1 MNGGPLALAAYV
13 LAAFVIFVTEGALM
27 VGLGVVFMERRSG
40 RWAAELALKGVIAG
54 LMLTGLLLLATLFV
68 QTMMQ
73 FIRRK
78 ADLSRKQREERWTE
92 IWLSLIWN
100 EGPNEPVLDGRKP
113 TQDPAARDALLS
125 LRENMA
131 GLEGKHA
138 SHLYNTSG
146 LLEQDLRELETRS
159 NDRRVSAI
167 ERLSLARHPRSLYAL
182 ERLCRDRDPEI
193 ARYALLA
200 MARVSARVRQPARA
214 LVTRFVPRL
223 SRMELGEGSVQQC
236 IVLLEGNA
244 GPVLENILEPGSHH
258 PRIRAALEALGHVR
272 DISLI
277 DLTLPWLASNDMSIR
292 SSALRAIARI
302 GFVPPDGEDLVR
314 NAMLDPEWPVRAQ
327 AVLASVCLTDRA
339 SEVRIL
345 ELLGDPNWWVRHNS
359 GVALAG
365 RGKRGRALLI
375 QAAELHPDRFA
386 RDTARQALL
395 EKGEMSLGA
404 ARAIGA

>member
-1 MNGGPLALAAYV
+1 MNGGPIALAAYA
-13 LAAFVIFVTEGALM
+13 LAAFLIFVTESALM
-27 VGLGVVFMERRSG
+27 LGLGLVFMERRSG
-40 RWAAELALKGVIAG
+40 RWAAEIALNGVIAG
-54 LMLTGLLLLATLFV
+54 LMLTGILLLSTLFV

-73 FIRRK
+73 FIRLK
-78 ADLSRKQREERWTE
+78 ADHSRKQREERWTE

-100 EGPNEPVLDGRKP
+100 EGPNEPILDGRKP
-113 TQDPAARDALLS
+113 TQDPAARSALLS

-131 GLEGKHA
+131 GDEGTQA
-138 SHLYNTSG
+138 SNLYNASG
-146 LLEQDLRELETRS
+146 LLDQDLHELEVRS
-159 NDRRVSAI
+159 PDRRVAAL

-182 ERLCRDRDPEI
+182 ERACRDRDPDI
-193 ARYALLA
+193 ARFALLS
-200 MARVSARVRQPARA
+200 MARVSAKVRQPARA

-223 SRMELGEGSVQQC
+223 ASMNLGEGSVQQC
-236 IVLLEGNA
+236 LVLLEANA
-244 GPVLENILEPGSHH
+244 APVLEAILEPGSQH
-258 PRIRAALEALGHVR
+258 PGVRAALEALGHVR

-277 DLTLPWLASNDMSIR
+277 DLTLPWLASNDMSVR
-292 SSALRAIARI
+292 SSALRTIARI
-302 GFVPPDGEDLVR
+302 GYVPVEGEDLVR

-327 AVLASVCLTDRA
+327 AVLASVCLSDRA

>member
-1 MNGGPLALAAYV
+1 MNGGPVALAAYA
-13 LAAFVIFVTEGALM
+13 LAAFVIFVTESALM
-27 VGLGVVFMERRSG
+27 LGLGAVFMERRSG

-54 LMLTGLLLLATLFV
+54 LMLTGLLLLGTLFV

-100 EGPNEPVLDGRKP
+100 EGPNEPILDGRKP

-131 GLEGKHA
+131 GNEGIQA
-138 SHLYNTSG
+138 SNLYNSSG

-200 MARVSARVRQPARA
+200 MARVSARVRQPGRA

-223 SRMELGEGSVQQC
+223 SRMDLGEGSVQQC
-236 IVLLEGNA
+236 LVLLEGNA
-244 GPVLENILEPGSHH
+244 APVLENILEPGSHH
-258 PRIRAALEALGHVR
+258 PRIRAALESLGHIR

-277 DLTLPWLASNDMSIR
+277 DLTLPWLASNDMSVR

-302 GFVPPDGEDLVR
+302 GFVPPEGEDLVR

-359 GVALAG
+359 GEGHAG

>member
-1 MNGGPLALAAYV
+1 
-13 LAAFVIFVTEGALM
+13 VIFVTEGALM

-54 LMLTGLLLLATLFV
+54 LMLTGLLLLSTLFV

-78 ADLSRKQREERWTE
+78 ADLSRKHREERWTE

-100 EGPNEPVLDGRKP
+100 EGPNEPILDGR
-113 TQDPAARDALLS
+113 RLLS

-131 GLEGKHA
+131 GLEGIQA
-138 SHLYNTSG
+138 SNLYNSSG

-182 ERLCRDRDPEI
+182 ERLCRDRDLEI

-223 SRMELGEGSVQQC
+223 ARMELGEGSVQQC

-302 GFVPPDGEDLVR
+302 GFVPPEGEDLVR